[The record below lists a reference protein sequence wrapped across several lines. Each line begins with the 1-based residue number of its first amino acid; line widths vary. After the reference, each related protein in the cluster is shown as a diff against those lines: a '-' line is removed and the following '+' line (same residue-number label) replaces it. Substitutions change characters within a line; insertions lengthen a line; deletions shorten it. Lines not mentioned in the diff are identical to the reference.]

1 MRPEANAQRLLSV
14 TRAKAKM
21 YEFDVPLEEHI
32 ALPQRPELL
41 FSLAVGLLGD
51 AAATIAADEAVVPR
65 EETTAQALLFAATY
79 FESYIESR
87 LNGEVSADFS
97 VLGAAA
103 YYLADNP
110 GSAVVVARGMEPP
123 PVTLGSGL
131 ALLVYRLILS
141 NYEPIGQTVYGTN
154 PDRVLAAMSSYL
166 SGVDGP
172 DDALAVI
179 GGVRERAYMD
189 GDGRELLYADIA
201 AAIVRKKIENSARA
215 ILPESSSLPLDSWLQ
230 ALGRDGFPREL
241 WPSQRR
247 ICAAGVLEGDSA
259 VIQMPT
265 SAGKTRATE
274 LILRSGF
281 LSDRASL
288 AVIVCPFRSLC
299 HDIRGDMARAFAGE
313 NVVLNEAT
321 DSFQQDLDV
330 EDLWQTRTILIVTPE
345 KLLYL
350 LRRTPELAQH
360 IGLVIYDEGHQFD
373 SGARGVT
380 YELLLTSLKLSLAEE
395 TQIVL
400 ISAVIANARNIA
412 GWLIS
417 DEAAVIDGAGLM
429 PTARRVA
436 FASWQTQ
443 LGRLEYVSP
452 LDPDDIEFFVPR
464 VIDRVTL
471 RLQPR
476 ERTPRYFPQ
485 TEDGSSIGLYLGL
498 KLAANGSVAVFCGR
512 KDTAVKVCE
521 TAVDLFQRTDA
532 FTAPVDESDPE
543 EVEKLAALFAQHI
556 GEDAP
561 AARAA
566 TLGIFPHHASVPT
579 GLRLAVEFGMK
590 TGDLRF
596 VVCTSTLAQGVNL
609 PIRYLIV
616 TGVYQ
621 GGDRMLVRDFHN
633 LIGRAGRAGM
643 HTEGS
648 IIFADTK
655 VFDKRRQ
662 VRERWR
668 WRTAKE
674 LLDPANSEPSSS
686 SISAIFQ
693 PFEFGQPTK
702 TLSLNI
708 DLLHTLVFDD
718 EAAVDATVTQAVTD
732 NPGLDARRFR
742 RYVQDRVQI
751 VHGIA
756 SFLLAHLDFAG
767 EGLAERAVNLAKN
780 TLAHYLA
787 NDTQRAQIET
797 VFRTVAERLLAG
809 AATEEMRAT
818 LRRSPLAPTT
828 VNTLKAWFEANRAV
842 LTEALGA
849 GTLLAS
855 ISDVV
860 LQYNH
865 SATITA
871 LSDRSVMP
879 QVIEKWVS
887 GATFEAIFQLLLDG
901 NIRIGGNN
909 RYPTVEDAVAIC
921 ESGLGYEGAMILA
934 TIADL
939 AQADKGELPG
949 ALAFLQRQFKCGL
962 PSPAALGF
970 FEAGFADRV
979 VAQSLAEAFPDVV
992 DRQTARITARNAP
1005 DQLSEVIGQY
1015 PAYFR
1020 SVLNELLT

>member
-21 YEFDVPLEEHI
+21 YEFDVPIEEHI

-51 AAATIAADEAVVPR
+51 AAATIAGDETVVPR
-65 EETTAQALLFAATY
+65 EETTDQALLFAATY
-79 FESYIESR
+79 FEAYIESR
-87 LNGEVSADFS
+87 LNGEVSVDFS

-123 PVTLGSGL
+123 PVGLGSGL

-141 NYEPIGQTVYGTN
+141 NYEPIGRTVYGAY
-154 PDRVLAAMSSYL
+154 PDRVLAATSTYL
-166 SGVDGP
+166 SGVDG
-172 DDALAVI
+172 DDEALALMRA
-179 GGVRERAYMD
+179 VRAEAYRS
-189 GDGRELLYADIA
+189 GDGRELLYADVA
-201 AAIVRKKIENSARA
+201 AAIVRKKIDNSARA
-215 ILPESSSLPLDSWLQ
+215 ILPEASDLPLDHWLP
-230 ALGRDGFPREL
+230 ALGRDRFPREL

-247 ICAAGVLEGDSA
+247 ICAAGVLRGDSA

-299 HDIRGDMARAFAGE
+299 HEIRGDMVRAFAGE

-380 YELLLTSLKLSLAEE
+380 YELLLTSLKLSLAEQ

-412 GWLIS
+412 GWLIG
-417 DEAAVIDGAGLM
+417 DEAAVVDGAGLM

-436 FASWQTQ
+436 FASRQTQ

-452 LDPDDIEFFVPR
+452 LDPDDTEFFVPR
-464 VIDRVTL
+464 VIDRASL
-471 RLQPR
+471 RLRPR
-476 ERTPRYFPQ
+476 ERRVQYFPKA
-485 TEDGSSIGLYLGL
+485 EDGTSIGLYLGL
-498 KLAANGSVAVFCGR
+498 KLVSNGSVAVFCGR
-512 KDTAVKVCE
+512 KDTAVKICE
-521 TAVDLFQRTDA
+521 IAVDLFQRSDA
-532 FTAPVDESDPE
+532 FTPPVDESNPE

-556 GEDAP
+556 GENAP
-561 AARAA
+561 AAEAA
-566 TLGIFPHHASVPT
+566 NLGIFPHHASVPT
-579 GLRLAVEFGMK
+579 GLRLAIEFGMK
-590 TGDLRF
+590 SGGLRF

-616 TGVYQ
+616 TSVYQ

-674 LLDPANSEPSSS
+674 LLDASNSEPSRSS
-686 SISAIFQ
+686 LSAIFQ
-693 PFEFGQPTK
+693 TFEFGQPTR
-702 TLSLNI
+702 TIALNT
-708 DLLHTLVFDD
+708 DLLHTLLFDD
-718 EAAVDATVTQAVTD
+718 ETAVDATVAQAVEA

-742 RYVQDRVQI
+742 RYLQDRVQI

-756 SFLLAHLDFAG
+756 SFLLAHLEFAG
-767 EGLAERAVNLAKN
+767 EGLAERAVNLARN

-787 NDTQRAQIET
+787 DEGQRAQIET
-797 VFRTVAERLLAG
+797 IFRAVAQRLLEG
-809 AATEEMRAT
+809 AATEDLRAT

-828 VNTLKAWFEANRAV
+828 VNTLKTWLESNRAV
-842 LTEALGA
+842 LTQALGA
-849 GTLLAS
+849 GTLLAT
-855 ISDVV
+855 ISEVI
-860 LQYNH
+860 LRYNR
-865 SATITA
+865 STTVTA

-879 QVIEKWVS
+879 LIIQNWMS
-887 GATFEAIFQLLLDG
+887 GAAFDAILQLLLERDV
-901 NIRIGGNN
+901 RIGGNN
-909 RYPTVEDAVAIC
+909 RHPTVEDAVAIC

-939 AQADKGELPG
+939 AESDDGELPG
-949 ALAFLQRQFKCGL
+949 ALSLLQRQIKSGL
-962 PSPAALGF
+962 TSLAALGF
-970 FEAGFADRV
+970 FEAGFADRI
-979 VAQSLAEAFPDVV
+979 VAQALARAFPNVV
-992 DRQTARITARNAP
+992 DRHSARNAARTGTA
-1005 DQLSEVIGQY
+1005 QARVILNQF
-1015 PAYFR
+1015 PAYFG

>member
-51 AAATIAADEAVVPR
+51 AAATIAAGDTIAMR
-65 EETTAQALLFAATY
+65 EETTDQALLFAATY

-87 LNGEVSADFS
+87 LNGEVSVDLA

-110 GSAVVVARGMEPP
+110 GSAVVVVRGMEPP
-123 PVTLGSGL
+123 PVSLGSGL
-131 ALLVYRLILS
+131 ALLVYRLIRS
-141 NYEPIGQTVYGTN
+141 IYDPIGHTVYGAY
-154 PDRVLAAMSSYL
+154 PDRVLTAMSAYL
-166 SGVDGP
+166 SGVDGE
-172 DDALAVI
+172 DDALALMRA
-179 GGVRERAYMD
+179 VRAEAYRT

-201 AAIVRKKIENSARA
+201 SAIVRKKIASSARA
-215 ILPESSSLPLDSWLQ
+215 LLPEASDLPIDSWLP
-230 ALGRDGFPREL
+230 ALPRPAFPREL

-247 ICAAGVLEGDSA
+247 ICAAGVLRGTSA
-259 VIQMPT
+259 IIQMPT

-299 HDIRGDMARAFAGE
+299 HDIRGDMARAFLGE

-330 EDLWQTRTILIVTPE
+330 EDLWQRRTILIVTPE

-350 LRRTPELAQH
+350 LRRTPALAEH

-380 YELLLTSLKLSLAEE
+380 YELLLTSLKLSLQEQ

-412 GWLIS
+412 GWLID
-417 DEAAVIDGAGLM
+417 DEEAVVDGAGLM

-436 FASWQTQ
+436 FASWQTP
-443 LGRLEYVSP
+443 LGRLEYVNP
-452 LDPDDIEFFVPR
+452 LDPDDTEFFVPR
-464 VIDRVTL
+464 VIDRVGL

-485 TEDGSSIGLYLGL
+485 AEDGTSVGLYLGL
-498 KLAANGSVAVFCGR
+498 KLVLNGSVAVFCGR
-512 KDTAVKVCE
+512 KDTVVKICE
-521 TAVDLFQRTDA
+521 IAVDLFQRSDA
-532 FTAPVDESDPE
+532 FGAPVNESDPD

-561 AARAA
+561 SAQAAR
-566 TLGIFPHHASVPT
+566 LGIFPHHASVPS

-590 TGDLRF
+590 SGDIRF

-674 LLDPANSEPSSS
+674 LLDVANAEPSSS
-686 SISAIFQ
+686 SISAIFDS
-693 PFEFGQPTK
+693 FEFGQPTR
-702 TLSLNI
+702 TIGLDI

-718 EAAVDATVTQAVTD
+718 ETGVDATISQAVAA
-732 NPGLDARRFR
+732 NPSLDARRFR
-742 RYVQDRVQI
+742 RYLRDRVQI
-751 VHGIA
+751 VHGIT
-756 SFLLAHLDFAG
+756 SFLLAHLEFTG
-767 EGLAERAVNLAKN
+767 EGLAERAVNLARN

-787 NDTQRAQIET
+787 DEGQRTQIET
-797 VFRTVAERLLAG
+797 VFRTVAERLLEG

-828 VNTLKAWFEANRAV
+828 VNSLKTWLDANRVA
-842 LTEALGA
+842 LTQSLGA
-849 GTLLAS
+849 GTLLVS
-855 ISDVV
+855 ISAVI
-860 LQYNH
+860 LQYNR
-865 SATITA
+865 STTITA
-871 LSDRSVMP
+871 LSDNAVMP
-879 QVIEKWVS
+879 LVIEEWIG
-887 GATFEAIFQLLLDG
+887 GATFDAIFQLLLERE
-901 NIRIGGNN
+901 IRIGGNN

-939 AQADKGELPG
+939 AESDEGELAG
-949 ALAFLQRQFKCGL
+949 ALTLLQRQMKSGVTSL
-962 PSPAALGF
+962 GALGF
-970 FEAGFADRV
+970 FEAGFADRI
-979 VAQSLAEAFPDVV
+979 VAQALAARFPGVL
-992 DRQTARITARNAP
+992 DRQSARLALRNTAALA
-1005 DQLSEVIGQY
+1005 SEVVGQY
-1015 PAYFR
+1015 PAYFE
-1020 SVLNELLT
+1020 SVLDELLA

>member
-21 YEFDVPLEEHI
+21 FEFDVPLEYHI

-51 AAATIAADEAVVPR
+51 AAAAIAEGERIAPR
-65 EETTAQALLFAATY
+65 EETTAESLLFAATY

-87 LNGEVSADFS
+87 LNGEVSIDFS

-110 GSAVVVARGMEPP
+110 GSAVVTARGMEPP
-123 PVTLGSGL
+123 PVALGSGL

-141 NYEPIGQTVYGTN
+141 NYDAIGPTVYGAGIDN
-154 PDRVLAAMSSYL
+154 VLAAMSSYL
-166 SGVDGP
+166 RGTDSA
-172 DDALAVI
+172 DDALSVIQAV
-179 GGVRERAYMD
+179 RQRAYLD

-201 AAIVRKKIENSARA
+201 TAIVRKKIDNSARTV
-215 ILPESSSLPLDSWLQ
+215 LPNASGLPLDHWLP
-230 ALGRDGFPREL
+230 ALGRVGFPREL

-247 ICAAGVLEGDSA
+247 ICAAGVLRGESA
-259 VIQMPT
+259 IIQMPT

-274 LILRSGF
+274 LILRSVF
-281 LSDRASL
+281 LRDRAWL

-321 DSFQQDLDV
+321 DSFQQDLDI
-330 EDLWQTRTILIVTPE
+330 EDLWERRTILIVTPE

-380 YELLLTSLKLSLAEE
+380 YELLLTSLKLSLAEQ

-400 ISAVIANARNIA
+400 ISAVIANAGKIA
-412 GWLIS
+412 GWLI
-417 DEAAVIDGAGLM
+417 DNEGAVVDGAGLM

-436 FASWQTQ
+436 FASWQTP

-452 LDPDDIEFFVPR
+452 FDPDDTEFFVPR
-464 VIDRVTL
+464 VIDRVSL
-471 RLQPR
+471 RLLPR
-476 ERTPRYFPQ
+476 ERAPRYFPQ
-485 TEDGSSIGLYLGL
+485 AEDGTSIGLYLGL
-498 KLAANGSVAVFCGR
+498 KLCTNDSVAIFCGR
-512 KDTAVKVCE
+512 KDTVVKICE
-521 TAVDLFQRTDA
+521 IAVDLFQRSDA
-532 FTAPVDESDPE
+532 FTAPVDESNPG
-543 EVEKLAALFAQHI
+543 EVEKLATLFAQHV

-561 AARAA
+561 ATQAARI
-566 TLGIFPHHASVPT
+566 GIFPHHASVPG
-579 GLRLAVEFGMK
+579 GLRLAIEHGMK
-590 TGDLRF
+590 IGDIRF

-662 VRERWR
+662 ARERWR
-668 WRTAKE
+668 WRTAGE
-674 LLDPANSEPSSS
+674 LLDASNSEPSAS

-693 PFEFGQPTK
+693 PFEFGQPTRTI
-702 TLSLNI
+702 TLNSE
-708 DLLHTLVFDD
+708 LLQALVFDD
-718 EAAVDATVTQAVTD
+718 ETAVDASVAEAVAA

-742 RYVQDRVQI
+742 RYLQDRVQI

-756 SFLLAHLDFAG
+756 SFLLAHLEFVK
-767 EGLAERAVNLAKN
+767 EGLGERAVNLAKN

-787 NDTQRAQIET
+787 DETHRTQIET
-797 VFRTVAERLLAG
+797 VFQEVAERLLEG

-828 VNTLKAWFEANRAV
+828 VNTLKTWLEANRATLTQALETRNLLPLISEIV
-842 LTEALGA
+842 LRYNRST
-849 GTLLAS
+849 S
-855 ISDVV
+855 I
-860 LQYNH
+860 
-865 SATITA
+865 TG
-871 LSDRSVMP
+871 LSDETVMP
-879 QVIEKWVS
+879 LIIERWVS
-887 GATFEAIFQLLLDG
+887 GATFDAILRLLVER
-901 NIRIGGNN
+901 NIRIGGSN
-909 RYPTVEDAVAIC
+909 RFPKVEDAVALC

-934 TIADL
+934 TIVDL
-939 AQADKGELPG
+939 AEAGEGDLRA
-949 ALAFLQRQFKCGL
+949 ALALLQRQMKCGL
-962 PSPAALGF
+962 TSVAELGF

-979 VAQSLAEAFPDVV
+979 VAQTLAANFPDVF
-992 DRQTARITARNAP
+992 DRLSARLAVRNAAG
-1005 DQLSEVIGQY
+1005 LAREIVTRY
-1015 PAYFR
+1015 PSYFA
-1020 SVLNELLT
+1020 SVLDELLA